1 MPLPYLMVTFTL
13 GGVSNPLFV
22 GLASGLGAGIGGTLV
37 YLFGRGGSNLVL
49 RVFMSGG
56 NNWTHPR
63 AAKLLSWAENRGSI
77 VVFFMSA
84 MLNPAFAPMA
94 IALGA
99 LRFRMAKFFLWCTLG
114 NIVKSLIIAYLG
126 YFGLGTFLRW
136 LDMF

>member
-13 GGVSNPLFV
+13 GGVSNPLIV
-22 GLASGLGAGIGGTLV
+22 GLSSGLGAGIGGTLV

-49 RVFMSGG
+49 GIFIPDGS
-56 NNWTHPR
+56 NKPHPR
-63 AAKLLSWAENRGSI
+63 IAKLLAWAENRGSI

-99 LRFRMAKFFLWCTLG
+99 MRFRMAKFFLWCTLG
-114 NIVKSLIIAYLG
+114 NMVKSLIIAYLG
-126 YFGLGTFLRW
+126 YIGLGTFLRW
-136 LDMF
+136 MDMF